1 MLMLMLDTVD
11 FPIAFWGA
19 IRAGV
24 VPVPVNT
31 LLTAEQVAY
40 MLEDS
45 RAEALCLS
53 APLLPA
59 LAPAIARAG
68 AGLRLVLVA
77 GVDGAP
83 VAGLPPGLRDF
94 AGFVADQL
102 PSPDDAG
109 AERMLEIL
117 SCEIAGETA
126 SVRLRES
133 YLGMIFVDT
142 FGMLRV
148 DGNWL
153 IYNKLFHVEG

>member
-1 MLMLMLDTVD
+1 MSVNSDIQSCVERYYESLRGSNADGVRAVFHPSARITGYLPDGLHEMTV
-11 FPIAFWGA
+11 
-19 IRAGV
+19 
-24 VPVPVNT
+24 
-31 LLTAEQVAY
+31 E
-40 MLEDS
+40 
-45 RAEALCLS
+45 
-53 APLLPA
+53 
-59 LAPAIARAG
+59 
-68 AGLRLVLVA
+68 
-77 GVDGAP
+77 
-83 VAGLPPGLRDF
+83 DF

-109 AERMLEIL
+109 AERMLDIL